1 MSKIAGEL
9 NAEMSKTIGSK
20 EYNEWLNSPLTKALK
35 RSFEQ
40 SITDPEN
47 QPSQYGTVTLD
58 IYERLEEQLAAF
70 IEKLE
75 ALPEYWSS
83 DIGDAIVK
91 VDDLR
96 AIIEQEKSKI
106 SEVLKNSQA
115 EQEKDKLSTSE
126 PVGVVEYDYYPD
138 GFPKGQWGKL
148 TQSFMIAEG
157 TPLYTSPQP
166 TPQDAIDAERYRWL
180 REGCNEKYTKASFI
194 ASQKYG
200 FEWDKAIDQAMKNE

>member
-9 NAEMSKTIGSK
+9 NAEMMGTINSAT
-20 EYNEWLNSPLTKALK
+20 YQAWLNSPLTKALK
-35 RSFEQ
+35 KSFEQ

-75 ALPEYWSS
+75 ALRVCFLELSANKTEKFVLY
-83 DIGDAIVK
+83 
-91 VDDLR
+91 DDLR

-106 SEVLKNSQA
+106 SEVLKNFQA

-126 PVGVVEYDYYPD
+126 PVGVVDYDYYPD
-138 GFPKGQWGKL
+138 GCPKGQWGNL

-157 TPLYTSPQP
+157 TALYTSPQP
-166 TPQDAIDAERYRWL
+166 TPQDAIDADRW
-180 REGCNEKYTKASFI
+180 RWFI
-194 ASQKYG
+194 ENWGEPHVEQV
-200 FEWDKAIDQAMKNE
+200 IDQAMKNE